1 MRSKTC
7 PSPNSNW
14 PWRKGR
20 TQAIGTKSLN
30 KEEKECQK
38 SIKSITSEH
47 KDKQAECEAEFE
59 ELEKDIKRFEKILND
74 TRTDSELF
82 LKYLQD
88 ESDGGV
94 DCQQRLF
101 EQEENGLED
110 KIKGLIEQI
119 EKEKLVSNKI
129 SNFLNDKRE
138 FLEKQSEKWDQKKD
152 KELERLTN
160 IINEIS
166 QKKTEDENK
175 QEEVDGQL
183 QAENADLEQQR
194 RAEEEKQKALERKK
208 EENIARDNAAR
219 YLQQKWIWWKTVGK
233 ASSKG
238 RKKGGKKGGKKKK

>member
-1 MRSKTC
+1 M
-7 PSPNSNW
+7 
-14 PWRKGR
+14 
-20 TQAIGTKSLN
+20 IN
-30 KEEKECQK
+30 K
-38 SIKSITSEH
+38 
-47 KDKQAECEAEFE
+47 D
-59 ELEKDIKRFEKILND
+59 
-74 TRTDSELF
+74 
-82 LKYLQD
+82 
-88 ESDGGV
+88 
-94 DCQQRLF
+94 
-101 EQEENGLED
+101 
-110 KIKGLIEQI
+110 
-119 EKEKLVSNKI
+119 
-129 SNFLNDKRE
+129 

-175 QEEVDGQL
+175 QEEVDAQL

-219 YLQQKWIWWKTVGK
+219 YLQQKWVWWKTVGK